1 MASPI
6 YIPSTKVL
14 ARASNAML
22 NKKDKNTCP
31 CLVPHLRG
39 KVLSSSMFSM
49 MLAVSL
55 SYTAFNMFMY
65 VLLIPSFQEF
75 LS

>member
-22 NKKDKNTCP
+22 NKKDKCP

-39 KVLSSSMFSM
+39 NVLSSSMFSM